1 MKSKT
6 LASAVFIML
15 IALIGL
21 SSLQPQVSNA
31 QTTDVQ
37 TTLELEQNPAVDT
50 TIALDGT
57 TITVTG
63 NGATVAGSV
72 VTIDAAGTYSLS
84 GTLTD
89 GQVRVDTDD
98 DGLVTLILNGVNL
111 SSSTSA
117 PIYVKE
123 ADTVAIL
130 LAEGTENVVSDAAS
144 YVYENA
150 EDDEPNAAVFSDDDL
165 TIYGSGSLNVTAN
178 YNDGITSKDTLT
190 ILSGNI
196 SVTAVDDG
204 IRGKDY
210 LVIDGAQI
218 TLNVQGDGL
227 KSDNEEDVT
236 LGYISI
242 LSGSFNITAGGDA
255 ISAQTALNISDG
267 QFALTTA
274 GGSTSYIS
282 DDLSAK
288 GLKAGVSVTINGGT
302 LTINAADDGVHANES
317 IVINN
322 GSLTIASGDDGIHAD
337 ASIEINGGSIN
348 ITQSYEAIESA
359 VITVND
365 GDIHMVSSDDGFNA
379 SDGSGGDFGGRG
391 GGMTANGNLLLTI
404 NGGYIVMNA
413 EGDGLDSNGSVIMN
427 GGTVIV
433 NGPTQSMN
441 GPIDYNGGFQINGG
455 LLIAV
460 GSSGMMEAPD
470 TSSTQYSLAVAFN
483 TTLPAGTLIHIE
495 DSSGNTVLTFAAAK
509 TNQSIVLSSS
519 ELRAGETYT
528 IYQGGTAVGT
538 VTDGLY
544 TDGTYSGGT
553 AYTSLTLSSITT
565 MEGGGMMGGGMRGGR
580 GGGRP

>member
-1 MKSKT
+1 
-6 LASAVFIML
+6 ML

-72 VTIDAAGTYSLS
+72 VTIDSAGTYSLS

-130 LAEGTENVVSDAAS
+130 LAEGTENVVSDAAN

-165 TIYGSGSLNVTAN
+165 TIYGSGSLSVTAN

-196 SVTAVDDG
+196 SVSAVDDG

-288 GLKAGVSVTINGGT
+288 GLKAGVSVTIDGGT

-528 IYQGGTAVGT
+528 VYQGGTAVGT

-553 AYTSLTLSSITT
+553 VYTSLTLSSITT